1 VDPRANHRR
10 AAKTARHWA
19 NWWPH
24 RCLGVAAAS
33 QTDCQMKLTFY
44 VCKEVD
50 YSKAPDVVAVSCRGV
65 HRYMVSWELHGRNFK
80 PTCRCGWPLKVN
92 RWTSAQAEGKARP
105 MLKGGAGEPSPPV
118 GCSSAPSTSWRAQ
131 RQAVRPEASAKPVT
145 RTRGGSPSSPPT
157 PFFLSQV
164 EAQLGRQYPVDP
176 AWLVRGSAFDMDA
189 FLTRNFE
196 SIMVTYLNGD
206 SLAKKLKVGGCVD
219 QRTTT
224 RT

>member
-1 VDPRANHRR
+1 M
-10 AAKTARHWA
+10 
-19 NWWPH
+19 
-24 RCLGVAAAS
+24 GV
-33 QTDCQMKLTFY
+33 
-44 VCKEVD
+44 
-50 YSKAPDVVAVSCRGV
+50 
-65 HRYMVSWELHGRNFK
+65 
-80 PTCRCGWPLKVN
+80 
-92 RWTSAQAEGKARP
+92 
-105 MLKGGAGEPSPPV
+105 AGEPSPPV

-196 SIMVTYLNGD
+196 TTMVTYENGD
-206 SLAKKLKVGGCVD
+206 SWANKLKVGAHEEYDDRAADYDSHVGCYNA
-219 QRTTT
+219 QREKM
-224 RT
+224 